1 MTYIVEGIRKVLRG
15 DPMPLRDLLMSFG
28 LNMLYMAI
36 AILFFGSM
44 FQRSR
49 GLGLGRL
56 E

>member
-1 MTYIVEGIRKVLRG
+1 MTYIFEGMRKVLRG
-15 DPMPLRDLLMSFG
+15 DSMPLRDLLMSFG
-28 LNMLYMAI
+28 LNMLYLAI

-49 GLGLGRL
+49 SRGLGRL